1 MERKL
6 TLRLR
11 YTGTEA
17 YLYLTDIKPGG
28 SVRQRIIESQ
38 SSDGEHAG
46 RVIVDFDAEGRVL
59 GVEFTRADN
68 LLPEKILDA
77 LDAESDEEE
86 LSVARPR
93 QIWAA
98 GSTESVIELRA
109 QVEESVERVYGAGS
123 VNHHEQ
129 ETIMLVE
136 WLKQPIRLNMRL
148 DEKTKILTIELH
160 EDGDRVSVQ
169 LLRLFYADVVRRCA
183 DRIGG
188 VATSTNIHDGDD

>member
-1 MERKL
+1 M
-6 TLRLR
+6 
-11 YTGTEA
+11 
-17 YLYLTDIKPGG
+17 YLTDIKPKG
-28 SVRQRIIESQ
+28 SARQHIIESQ
-38 SSDGEHAG
+38 SSDGEHVG
-46 RVIVDFDAEGRVL
+46 RVIIDFDAEGRVL

-68 LLPEKILDA
+68 LLPKKILDA
-77 LDAESDEEE
+77 LDADSDEEE

-98 GSTESVIELRA
+98 GRTGSVIKLRA
-109 QVEESVERVYGAGS
+109 RVEESVERVYGAGS
-123 VNHHEQ
+123 VSHHAQ

-148 DEKTKILTIELH
+148 DEQTKILTIELH
-160 EDGDRVSVQ
+160 EDADRVSVQ

-188 VATSTNIHDGDD
+188 VATSTNIRDGDD